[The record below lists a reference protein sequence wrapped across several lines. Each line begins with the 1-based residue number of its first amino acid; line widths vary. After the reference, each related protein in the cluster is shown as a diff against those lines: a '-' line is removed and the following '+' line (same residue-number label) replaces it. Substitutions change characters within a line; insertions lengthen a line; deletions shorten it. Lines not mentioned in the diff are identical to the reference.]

1 MVVGTRSR
9 KRHPVVRLLVTA
21 VLATAG
27 PGLSSALAAAP
38 KAGTQ
43 IGAII
48 PETWPDKAHGEEMRN
63 GMMLA
68 LKTWPGQ
75 PAPTLVV
82 KDSACD
88 PKHAAAAAQA
98 FVDAKVDVVIG
109 GFCVLG
115 TMPRVLIGAGIP
127 FISGN
132 AERMVLPPEA
142 AIQFGS
148 VPVNMADSIAAR
160 LRAETGL
167 RVTATSACWIDYG
180 QKLPDKYHAALC
192 PTLHVDTARW
202 DEIAPTY
209 TAAYRQPFTIAA
221 ARGYAAMQVA
231 LATIK
236 QIRAGSKPG
245 NALKD
250 AKEINTVLG
259 RVRYRED
266 ATVPEDAMQLI
277 FTSQLP
283 RLSPREATALN
294 DVMKSKGCGCAKSG
308 ECPQAS
314 PWSTMPFVVQCASGA
329 TVAKH

>member
-132 AERMVLPPEA
+132 AER
-142 AIQFGS
+142 
-148 VPVNMADSIAAR
+148 
-160 LRAETGL
+160 
-167 RVTATSACWIDYG
+167 
-180 QKLPDKYHAALC
+180 
-192 PTLHVDTARW
+192 
-202 DEIAPTY
+202 
-209 TAAYRQPFTIAA
+209 
-221 ARGYAAMQVA
+221 
-231 LATIK
+231 
-236 QIRAGSKPG
+236 
-245 NALKD
+245 
-250 AKEINTVLG
+250 
-259 RVRYRED
+259 
-266 ATVPEDAMQLI
+266 I
-277 FTSQLP
+277 F
-283 RLSPREATALN
+283 RI
-294 DVMKSKGCGCAKSG
+294 
-308 ECPQAS
+308 
-314 PWSTMPFVVQCASGA
+314 
-329 TVAKH
+329 